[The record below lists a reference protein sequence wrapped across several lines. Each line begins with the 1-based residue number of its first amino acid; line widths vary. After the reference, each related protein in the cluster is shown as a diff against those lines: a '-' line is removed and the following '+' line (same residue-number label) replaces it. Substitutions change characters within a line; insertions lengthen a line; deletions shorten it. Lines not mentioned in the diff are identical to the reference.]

1 MEEVW
6 KRGNSRIGIQQY
18 FKFYIEKN
26 KGLDES
32 DSFCNL
38 EQVIKSDGFVIGYQC
53 CYCDQ
58 ESEDLE
64 EIAVWED

>member
-53 CYCDQ
+53 CNCDQ